1 MCPMLVNKTSH
12 KFTGKLGQKVDKTK
26 CGHIYKISLINAKMN
41 DRKVTFATKTKPS
54 SQFKMYRWVLDCDIH

>member
-26 CGHIYKISLINAKMN
+26 CGRNYKISLS
-41 DRKVTFATKTKPS
+41 TL
-54 SQFKMYRWVLDCDIH
+54 Q